1 VSVSSPQTT
10 GDAPARESVLAAP
23 PSRRRWR
30 RALVLLLLAAVL
42 AAVVVVVV
50 GNPFAGGAGSRPGG
64 TSDNTYPTSIQTV
77 SEQSISSQTQA
88 SGTLGYAGDTTIRV
102 PSGTAPS
109 AVTQAQQAVTTDE
122 TMLANERSALASD
135 RTALA
140 QARATLSAEQ
150 QREAVD
156 CAGDNAAAAGGGG
169 GTGGSSGS
177 SCASDAQLLST
188 DQSSVTMAA
197 GKVSSDE
204 SQIASTERQLA
215 SARGSVASARAQ
227 ETFYGQGATYTSL
240 GPAGKIVHRGGEL
253 YAIDGQP
260 VLLLYGRVVA
270 TRAFVAGMSPGADVA
285 ELNANLDAL
294 GVGHGLSGDAF
305 TAATAAAIRAL
316 QARHGLSATGEL
328 LLGSVVFEPGAQR
341 VTAVSP
347 QAGVGATVTPG
358 PLLTTSST
366 ARVVSIA
373 LDTSL
378 EGEVSVGD
386 PVIITLPDSSTTP
399 GRVSYISPVA
409 SSGGGGGGPTFTVDV
424 VPDDP
429 GATGTLDQAS
439 VNVAITTQSVA
450 HALVVPVNALLA
462 LAGGGYAVEEV
473 SARGVHHL
481 VPVTTGLFDD
491 ADGLVAVSGAGLAAG
506 QRVVVPG
513 A

>member
-1 VSVSSPQTT
+1 
-10 GDAPARESVLAAP
+10 
-23 PSRRRWR
+23 
-30 RALVLLLLAAVL
+30 
-42 AAVVVVVV
+42 
-50 GNPFAGGAGSRPGG
+50 
-64 TSDNTYPTSIQTV
+64 
-77 SEQSISSQTQA
+77 
-88 SGTLGYAGDTTIRV
+88 
-102 PSGTAPS
+102 
-109 AVTQAQQAVTTDE
+109 
-122 TMLANERSALASD
+122 
-135 RTALA
+135 
-140 QARATLSAEQ
+140 
-150 QREAVD
+150 
-156 CAGDNAAAAGGGG
+156 
-169 GTGGSSGS
+169 
-177 SCASDAQLLST
+177 
-188 DQSSVTMAA
+188 MAA

-215 SARGSVASARAQ
+215 SARGSVSSARAH
-227 ETFYGQGATYTSL
+227 ESFYGQGATYTSL
-240 GPAGKIVHRGGEL
+240 GPAGKIVHRGGRL

-260 VLLLYGRVVA
+260 VLLLYGGVVA

-316 QARHGLSATGEL
+316 QAEHGMSATGEL

-341 VTAVSP
+341 ITAVSP

-378 EGEVSVGD
+378 EGEITVGD
-386 PVIITLPDSSTTP
+386 PVIITLPDNSTTP

-409 SSGGGGGGPTFTVDV
+409 SSGGGGGGGPTFTVDV

-439 VNVAITTQSVA
+439 VNVAITTRSVA

-473 SARGVHHL
+473 SARGAHHL

-491 ADGLVAVSGAGLAAG
+491 ADGLVQVSGTGLAAG

-513 A
+513 E